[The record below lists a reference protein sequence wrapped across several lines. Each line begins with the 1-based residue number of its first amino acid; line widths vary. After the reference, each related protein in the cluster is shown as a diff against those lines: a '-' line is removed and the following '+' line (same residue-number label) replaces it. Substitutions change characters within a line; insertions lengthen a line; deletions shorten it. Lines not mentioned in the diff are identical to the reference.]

1 MRIKGTLLL
10 LSLICSSFVFGQKTG
25 TVRGFLYDEKNGE
38 PVIFTTV
45 GLQGTTL
52 GASSDVN
59 GFYQI
64 SQVPPG
70 KYVLS
75 VTAMNYDSLA
85 SPIMLSGGQV
95 LNQNLFLKAAT
106 TQLGVVNI
114 NATKKVA
121 TTQVRMSVEKV
132 TPKQIKALP
141 SIGGDADLAQYLQV
155 LPGVVFTGDQGGQ
168 LYIRGGT
175 PIQNKVLL
183 DGMIVYNPFHSI
195 GLFSVFD
202 TDILRNADV
211 YTGGFGAEYGGRISS
226 IMDITTKDGN
236 KTRFGGKLS
245 ANTFGSKLLL
255 EGPIKKQ
262 VRGSGSSSFVFSGKT
277 SYLDESSKVFYENV
291 NDGEGLPFKF
301 TDLYGKI
308 SINGAT
314 GSKVNFFGYNFS
326 DQVNYSVLQDLR
338 WDSYGVGTNFVLIP
352 GKTPTLISGNAAFSN
367 YKIQLDE
374 QNLDPRTSEIGGFNF
389 GLDFKYFLGDDEI
402 KYGLEMLGFQ
412 TKFNFFNSL
421 GVQLDQTEN
430 TTEIGG
436 YISSKIKANRL
447 VIEPS
452 LRGHFYASLNNFS
465 LEPRLGAKFNVTEN
479 LRLKGAAGIYSQN
492 LISAS
497 SDRDVVNLFYGFL
510 SGSDNLQ
517 DTFLEQDGEVRELKH
532 KLQKAIHYIV
542 GTEVDITDKIN
553 LNVEGYIKDFTQL
566 SNTNRNRLFDDNS
579 QNADVADVFKKEF
592 IVETGIAKGVDFVI
606 KYDNGRRNVWLVYSL
621 ADSDRWDGV
630 QEYDPV
636 FDRRHN
642 VNFVASQI
650 LGEKKDWEVSIRWNL
665 GSGLPFTQT
674 QGFYQELLFT
684 EGADS
689 EFWTE
694 NPTEVGVELAG
705 LNQGRLSDYGRV
717 DANVKKFFRFSD
729 TNIVEVNLSVTN
741 LTDRENIFFV
751 DRLVN
756 EKVYQLP
763 LLPALGISWTF

>member
-665 GSGLPFTQT
+665 GSG
-674 QGFYQELLFT
+674 
-684 EGADS
+684 
-689 EFWTE
+689 
-694 NPTEVGVELAG
+694 
-705 LNQGRLSDYGRV
+705 
-717 DANVKKFFRFSD
+717 
-729 TNIVEVNLSVTN
+729 
-741 LTDRENIFFV
+741 
-751 DRLVN
+751 
-756 EKVYQLP
+756 
-763 LLPALGISWTF
+763 